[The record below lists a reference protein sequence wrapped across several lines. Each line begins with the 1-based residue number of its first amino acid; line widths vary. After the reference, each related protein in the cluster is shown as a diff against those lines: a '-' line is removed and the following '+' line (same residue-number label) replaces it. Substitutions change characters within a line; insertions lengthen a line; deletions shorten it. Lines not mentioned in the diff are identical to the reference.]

1 MIFLAYLRWGNE
13 MAKDKIKILHMTP
26 PDINNG
32 VYRYIF
38 NHMIYMD
45 MQKYQFG
52 FLTRGAD
59 KLKLTKEH
67 QKYAFQIHALCNTQ
81 RENRGGLKKEIVN
94 VLNYGYDIIHL
105 HTSSWR
111 GFLIEQTAMEMGIQR
126 VIVHSHSTGIDAVD
140 GVERE
145 RQMEEHEKYKSQFSM
160 KYATDVWSCSTLA
173 AEWLFGKSIPQ
184 KKIQILRNAIDVKKY
199 RFNPEKRQ
207 EIRAFLNLEN
217 RIVIGNV
224 GRYSYQKNQKF
235 LIKAFAQAHAK
246 TPSLF
251 LLCLGEGEL
260 LEYLRSLVNK
270 FGIEDNTLFMEWQEN
285 VEDYLQGMDLF
296 CLPSRF
302 EGLPISVIEAQTAG
316 VKCLISDNV
325 TKEVKITDLVK
336 FLPLSETEWVEELAG
351 CRIDVDRHR
360 QDENIAKA
368 GYDIQ
373 RAAKRLEALYRI

>member
-1 MIFLAYLRWGNE
+1 
-13 MAKDKIKILHMTP
+13 
-26 PDINNG
+26 
-32 VYRYIF
+32 
-38 NHMIYMD
+38 
-45 MQKYQFG
+45 
-52 FLTRGAD
+52 
-59 KLKLTKEH
+59 
-67 QKYAFQIHALCNTQ
+67 
-81 RENRGGLKKEIVN
+81 
-94 VLNYGYDIIHL
+94 
-105 HTSSWR
+105 
-111 GFLIEQTAMEMGIQR
+111 
-126 VIVHSHSTGIDAVD
+126 
-140 GVERE
+140 
-145 RQMEEHEKYKSQFSM
+145 M